1 MPERLITAKVSKCMD
16 RINDNTDNP
25 NGEYLQDILKEFA
38 YEIMELC
45 GKPVDAPQRS
55 KFMEE
60 VEDKMPP
67 FFVPKEDLFSVIEI
81 IYKRFCTLVKLIDKY
96 KADK

>member
-1 MPERLITAKVSKCMD
+1 MPERLITAKVLKFMD
-16 RINDNTDNP
+16 RINNDTDNP
-25 NGEYLQDILKEFA
+25 YGEYLQDILKEFA

-45 GKPVDAPQRS
+45 GKPVDDPPRS

-60 VEDKMPP
+60 YFDNVNKVSASHWNEW
-67 FFVPKEDLFSVIEI
+67 I
-81 IYKRFCTLVKLIDKY
+81 IKLIDKH